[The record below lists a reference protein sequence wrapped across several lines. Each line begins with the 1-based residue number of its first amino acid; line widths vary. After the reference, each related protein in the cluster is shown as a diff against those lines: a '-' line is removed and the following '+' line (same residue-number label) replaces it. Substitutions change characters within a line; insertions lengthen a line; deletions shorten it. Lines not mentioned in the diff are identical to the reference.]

1 MCEPCMPAV
10 FLLAV
15 CNFKGFPALKPRQ
28 VPWAALKP
36 AFPGLLI
43 LNMALPTSQAICFQC
58 AIYWRYVLTE
68 LLKILK
74 FFMSLINMW
83 CCFPPSLTFV
93 VSPVR
98 EICASIRY
106 LKYFDRVFVSVSSIK
121 VMWWQADSK
130 KRFAPN
136 VLELHFSSSLPPW
149 KLALLLLLWHVPCL
163 KKKIPPWLGERDPG
177 LPSFWA
183 GVLWQES
190 SCGQEEMQ
198 VSLEIVLSVWG
209 LSVILNTQLL
219 NILNSWEE
227 IPKISVMLF
236 KVKHSRYV
244 LKWIWK
250 VHLHFSVSIKS
261 KDIEA

>member
-36 AFPGLLI
+36 TFPGLLI

-163 KKKIPPWLGERDPG
+163 KKKSLPG
-177 LPSFWA
+177 
-183 GVLWQES
+183 
-190 SCGQEEMQ
+190 
-198 VSLEIVLSVWG
+198 
-209 LSVILNTQLL
+209 
-219 NILNSWEE
+219 
-227 IPKISVMLF
+227 
-236 KVKHSRYV
+236 
-244 LKWIWK
+244 
-250 VHLHFSVSIKS
+250 
-261 KDIEA
+261 